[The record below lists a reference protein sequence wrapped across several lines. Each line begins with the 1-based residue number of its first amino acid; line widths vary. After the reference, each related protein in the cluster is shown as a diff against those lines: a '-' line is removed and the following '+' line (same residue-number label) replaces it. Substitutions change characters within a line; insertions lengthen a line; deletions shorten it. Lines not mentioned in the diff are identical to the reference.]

1 MIQAPGMCGRPQH
14 IYSHDISVFSHRE
27 RDELNSVSYPIIQ
40 SIYISSVLYRKCVR
54 GFGRLRTKWYVSSWR
69 RISLSTN
76 RKSYR
81 SLKIPIRAV
90 LKGFTTLYT
99 TTTTAE
105 SSSFFNLCLL
115 QQQTDLLYYYVRR
128 YIVVLLLLCCI
139 VSLFLYLDQYV

>member
-1 MIQAPGMCGRPQH
+1 MIQAPGMSGRPQH

-115 QQQTDLLYYYVRR
+115 QTDLLYYYVRR
-128 YIVVLLLLCCI
+128 YIVVLLLLLCCI
-139 VSLFLYLDQYV
+139 VSLSLYLDQYV